1 MRDEGMDRVVPL
13 RQLDDFHVAEGEP
26 DIRGWE
32 VMSADGRRVGEVE
45 ELLIDTEAMKVR
57 YLDVEVEDGLVASD
71 AGHLLVPI
79 GYARLERDSR
89 RVTVDNLQSSE
100 LGSMPLY
107 DRQPLTRDFT
117 DKVDTHFGRGRTTT
131 TDTAMAAGAAG
142 LAGTAGHADTHRRV
156 EEGEARVTLSEEQL
170 AVGKRDV
177 EAGRVE
183 IDKRVETRH
192 VNESVPV
199 MREEV
204 TVERRPVTDAMAAGT
219 TRIEGDEIRIPL
231 HEEEVVVEK
240 RVVGREELVVKKHQ
254 VVEEQPV
261 EADLRRERLEVHE
274 AGQAH
279 LREGDR
285 LDDRPL
291 R

>member
-117 DKVDTHFGRGRTTT
+117 DRVDTHFGRGRTTT
-131 TDTAMAAGAAG
+131 DTGLTAGAAG
-142 LAGTAGHADTHRRV
+142 MAGTADTHRRV
-156 EEGEARVTLSEEQL
+156 DEGEARVTLSEEQL
-170 AVGKRDV
+170 AVGKREV
-177 EAGRVE
+177 ESGRVE

-192 VNESVPV
+192 VTESVPV

-231 HEEEVVVEK
+231 HEEEVVMQK
-240 RVVGREELVVKKHQ
+240 RVVPREELVVKKHQ

-274 AGQAH
+274 EGQAH